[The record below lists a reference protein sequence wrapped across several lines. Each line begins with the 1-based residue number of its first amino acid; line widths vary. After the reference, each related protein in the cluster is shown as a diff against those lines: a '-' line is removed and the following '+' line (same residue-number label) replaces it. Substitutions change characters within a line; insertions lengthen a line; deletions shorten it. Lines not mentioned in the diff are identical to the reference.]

1 LNEEGVNNSS
11 LWQRLK
17 ASFSASAGQV
27 VFGMEDGTV
36 SIFGLVFGVA
46 ATTNEQSAVLIA
58 GASGA
63 VAAAVSMMAG
73 TYLDVETNRD
83 QARVMASRIEADL
96 QTRSS
101 TVLEHVT
108 RRLSAAGLAPDQA
121 TVVNGFLSSEPAVLK
136 SLATALTASADSDA
150 SQSPLVQSLWMLAA
164 DFLAAAIPI
173 LPFAFLPVPEGRVV
187 SGTVTTLLLVG
198 LGIGRSFIGG
208 RNILRTVVETVAIGV
223 AAALA
228 GVAIGIGIA
237 HLSS

>member
-1 LNEEGVNNSS
+1 MIAMRKTRL
-11 LWQRLK
+11 LRRLK
-17 ASFSASAGQV
+17 TSLNASAGQV

-46 ATTNEQSAVLIA
+46 ATTSDQSAVLIA

-83 QARVMASRIEADL
+83 QARVFASRIQSDRQTDDL
-96 QTRSS
+96 
-101 TVLEHVT
+101 LESVT
-108 RRLSAAGLAPDQA
+108 QRLHAVGLARDQAAIAGNFLSAQPAILKGFAA
-121 TVVNGFLSSEPAVLK
+121 AFTVPA
-136 SLATALTASADSDA
+136 DA
-150 SQSPLVQSLWMLAA
+150 NVSQGPLVQSLWMLVA
-164 DFLAAAIPI
+164 DFFAAAIPI

-187 SGTVTTLLLVG
+187 SAAVTTLLLIG
-198 LGIGRSFIGG
+198 LGIGRARIGD
-208 RNILRTVVETVAIGV
+208 RDIVRTVIETVSIGV

-237 HLSS
+237 HLSG

>member
-1 LNEEGVNNSS
+1 LNEEGVNNLS
-11 LWQRLK
+11 LWQQLK
-17 ASFSASAGQV
+17 TSFSASAGQV

-46 ATTNEQSAVLIA
+46 ATTNNQSAVLIA

-96 QTRSS
+96 QTGST

-108 RRLSAAGLAPDQA
+108 QRLSAAGLASEQT
-121 TVVNGFLSSEPAVLK
+121 TVVSRFLSSEPAVLK
-136 SLATALTASADSDA
+136 SFATALAGSADADA
-150 SQSPLVQSLWMLAA
+150 SQSPFVQSLWMLVA

-198 LGIGRSFIGG
+198 LGIGRSLIGG
-208 RNILRTVVETVAIGV
+208 RNILRTVAETVAIGV

>member
-1 LNEEGVNNSS
+1 MKNL
-11 LWQRLK
+11 LPWQRLK
-17 ASFSASAGQV
+17 ASFSASVGQV

-46 ATTNEQSAVLIA
+46 ATTNNQSAVLIA

-83 QARVMASRIEADL
+83 KARVMASRIDADL
-96 QTRSS
+96 QAGSA
-101 TVLEHVT
+101 TVLENVT
-108 RRLSAAGLAPDQA
+108 QRLSTSGLAPDKA
-121 TVVNGFLSSEPAVLK
+121 TALNRFLSSEPAVLR
-136 SLATALTASADSDA
+136 SLAMALTTSGDSDV
-150 SQSPLVQSLWMLAA
+150 SQSPIVQSLWMLVA

-187 SGTVTTLLLVG
+187 SGAVTTLLLVG
-198 LGIGRSFIGG
+198 LGIGRGLIGG

-223 AAALA
+223 AAAFA
-228 GVAIGIGIA
+228 GVGIGVWIA

>member
-121 TVVNGFLSSEPAVLK
+121 TVVNHFLSSEPAVLK
-136 SLATALTASADSDA
+136 SLATALTASADSDV

-173 LPFAFLPVPEGRVV
+173 LPFAFLPVPQGRVV

>member
-1 LNEEGVNNSS
+1 LNEEGVNNLS

-46 ATTNEQSAVLIA
+46 ATTNDKSAVLIA

-83 QARVMASRIEADL
+83 QARVAASRIEADL
-96 QTRSS
+96 RSGS
-101 TVLEHVT
+101 TAVLERVT
-108 RRLSAAGLAPDQA
+108 QRLRAAGLAPDQT
-121 TVVNGFLSSEPAVLK
+121 TVVNHFLSSEPAVLK
-136 SLATALTASADSDA
+136 SFATALTGTADA
-150 SQSPLVQSLWMLAA
+150 NVSQSPLVQSLWMLVA

-198 LGIGRSFIGG
+198 LGIGRSLIGG
-208 RNILRTVVETVAIGV
+208 RNILRTVIETVAIGA

-228 GVAIGIGIA
+228 GVTIGLGIA
-237 HLSS
+237 HLSY